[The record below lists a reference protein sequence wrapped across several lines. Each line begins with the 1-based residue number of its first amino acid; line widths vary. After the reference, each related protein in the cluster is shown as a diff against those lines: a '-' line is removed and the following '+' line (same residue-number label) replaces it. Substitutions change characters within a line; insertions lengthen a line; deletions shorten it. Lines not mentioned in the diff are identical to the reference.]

1 MSEQEEKIF
10 VYNRLNSIYKDL
22 THALESTDVNQAWNL
37 GIEEDIIR
45 LIGNMKKA
53 FPQNEKIQKAI
64 YGKMNPDQFNRTGQT
79 RFLLS
84 QVRKFAD
91 AIDFKFELDRA
102 QQVPQNVFNV
112 VQNQNVIQNTTVIYE
127 NMISNI
133 NQLDLDVKS
142 KQKILDL
149 INEFKDES
157 KKGQPNVKRLMD
169 ILEEIG
175 QISKIA
181 VAMLSYWASA
191 SGILD
196 KIFHHVSTLLK

>member
-1 MSEQEEKIF
+1 
-10 VYNRLNSIYKDL
+10 
-22 THALESTDVNQAWNL
+22 
-37 GIEEDIIR
+37 
-45 LIGNMKKA
+45 
-53 FPQNEKIQKAI
+53 
-64 YGKMNPDQFNRTGQT
+64 MNPDQFNRTGQT

-91 AIDFKFELDRA
+91 VIDFKFELDRV
-102 QQVPQNVFNV
+102 QQVPQNVFNL

-149 INEFKDES
+149 IDEFKEES

-175 QISKIA
+175 QIRKIA

-196 KIFHHVSTLLK
+196 KIFHHVYALLK